1 MYDARKWLK
10 RTRSRTAFMIHSPP
24 LLSGPSLM
32 IPTRASS
39 AHTRR
44 TGRWRDTRVESSF
57 SRCSGESAASAARE
71 GGARAAETD
80 ETMPGVNALGNRRC
94 KADMIYAKGYAEL
107 KGGPRGSSVT
117 LGLTSTAL
125 HTSFS
130 VLHRKMPS
138 AAAPTISSTY
148 FSRDR
153 ESISL
158 RI

>member
-1 MYDARKWLK
+1 ML
-10 RTRSRTAFMIHSPP
+10 
-24 LLSGPSLM
+24 
-32 IPTRASS
+32 
-39 AHTRR
+39 
-44 TGRWRDTRVESSF
+44 
-57 SRCSGESAASAARE
+57 
-71 GGARAAETD
+71 
-80 ETMPGVNALGNRRC
+80 GVNALGNRRC
-94 KADMIYAKGYAEL
+94 KAEMIYEDAYAEL
-107 KGGPRGSSVT
+107 RGRLRGSGD